1 MALIPKITK
10 ITLIILIVFLLSAIV
25 TPVSADATILTHKDK
40 RNLDIP
46 DYFVPIKNFDMNPYL
61 TPSSFINDILLKQC
75 FRDDT
80 CWKSLDAKT
89 QSNVYKTI
97 VMDKK
102 PQELKP
108 TDKNRDSI
116 CNTTMNCNLD
126 KKGWVGTESLTS
138 GILHLSYDNTQPNK
152 ISVKTSYE
160 PQKIKLYGKM
170 YSFKIYDKPSEIIL
184 LKKTFNLNNLSDDE
198 RKTIDLIVNIIDT
211 GNQNNTLGLIL
222 SIIGTGIGATS
233 TTITCAATV
242 PTLGASSMA

>member
-89 QSNVYKTI
+89 QSNVYKTAKI
-97 VMDKK
+97 MITCFTLVITL
-102 PQELKP
+102 QHGI
-108 TDKNRDSI
+108 NDSI
-116 CNTTMNCNLD
+116 
-126 KKGWVGTESLTS
+126 
-138 GILHLSYDNTQPNK
+138 
-152 ISVKTSYE
+152 
-160 PQKIKLYGKM
+160 LYINFGR
-170 YSFKIYDKPSEIIL
+170 PAGE
-184 LKKTFNLNNLSDDE
+184 
-198 RKTIDLIVNIIDT
+198 
-211 GNQNNTLGLIL
+211 
-222 SIIGTGIGATS
+222 A
-233 TTITCAATV
+233 C
-242 PTLGASSMA
+242 PP